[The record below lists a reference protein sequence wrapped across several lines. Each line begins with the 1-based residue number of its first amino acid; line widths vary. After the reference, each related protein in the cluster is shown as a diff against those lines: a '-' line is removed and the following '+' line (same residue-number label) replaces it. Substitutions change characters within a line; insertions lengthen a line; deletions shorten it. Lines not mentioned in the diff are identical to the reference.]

1 MANSISS
8 FNYWADVTS
17 IVKPIVDAAP
27 AGIIDLTIGEPLA
40 YSYYIDGES
49 LIVIFDD
56 PNQVNDNTVIL
67 TFGAQNT
74 LGDNFAV
81 GLAQPVDKSLP
92 GFALD
97 MSLGIS
103 FGYQG
108 TGQYSQVDVNSN
120 RLTTSAGG
128 QDDGDDADGALL
140 TTGGIGDSNSNPADP
155 NALPLDYNSDDELYD
170 LIPFVNNGDTN
181 IDVYTLNPSNDDN
194 IYFAGF
200 FLGSTT
206 AIIGEGILLGP
217 SSAINLLG
225 TNHTVT
231 ATVQDNLG
239 NPIAGVNVTLDIIS
253 GPNAGL
259 SGSGITDS
267 EGKVY
272 FTYSGS
278 IVGTDVLR
286 ASFYNS
292 EQKLITSNTVTKEW
306 ANQEKQEQTVVNGHI
321 YAADGITPVSGTG
334 VSVTCDGLGPLVDT
348 TDSEGY
354 YMVEFLEGCDLGDTV
369 EVTSGGVSDTDT
381 VANAVIWKNL
391 VYVNLTVPEFGVIT
405 ALAALA
411 GSVLVFTVI
420 RKRK

>member
-1 MANSISS
+1 
-8 FNYWADVTS
+8 
-17 IVKPIVDAAP
+17 
-27 AGIIDLTIGEPLA
+27 
-40 YSYYIDGES
+40 
-49 LIVIFDD
+49 
-56 PNQVNDNTVIL
+56 
-67 TFGAQNT
+67 
-74 LGDNFAV
+74 
-81 GLAQPVDKSLP
+81 
-92 GFALD
+92 
-97 MSLGIS
+97 
-103 FGYQG
+103 
-108 TGQYSQVDVNSN
+108 
-120 RLTTSAGG
+120 
-128 QDDGDDADGALL
+128 L